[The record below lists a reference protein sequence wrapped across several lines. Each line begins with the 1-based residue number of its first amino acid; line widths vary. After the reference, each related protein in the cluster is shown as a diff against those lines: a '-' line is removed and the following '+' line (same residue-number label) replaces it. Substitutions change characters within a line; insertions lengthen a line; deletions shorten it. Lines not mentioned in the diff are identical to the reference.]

1 MVRPVRR
8 PYLFPMTETPS
19 AVEELTG
26 RLFMEGL
33 GAAHMFTLYLGVHLG
48 LFAALATEPGL
59 TAAKLAAATGTD
71 PRYAAEWAQAECAA
85 GLLVTDNGDPKTGR
99 LTLADGVTDV
109 LVDEVNPAYLG
120 GLPRAV
126 AAVGAATASLVEA
139 YRTGA
144 GVPLSAYGPE
154 VVTAQ
159 AQLNRPGYIH
169 ELAQSWIPAMPDVEA
184 RLRDTAHP
192 ARVADIGCGVG
203 WASIELAKAFPGARI
218 DGLDADPES
227 IDQARVNAKEHGVDG
242 RVEFRVIDGASGY
255 GDAEY
260 DVVFFFECLH
270 DFGRPVEG
278 LAAARRAVRPG
289 GAVIVMDE
297 RTADAPQVGDPVESF
312 FAGFSALWCLP
323 QSMTVPDCEAPGT
336 IMRQSTLGDF
346 ARRAGWTGYD
356 VVPIEHPMFRFYRL
370 T

>member
-1 MVRPVRR
+1 MVNGARA
-8 PYLFPMTETPS
+8 PYLRSMAEPQSPVEQLTE
-19 AVEELTG
+19 

-33 GAAHMFTLYLGVHLG
+33 GTAHMFTLYLGVHLG
-48 LFAALATEPGL
+48 LFAALAKEPGL
-59 TAAKLAAATGTD
+59 TADKLAAASGTAA
-71 PRYAAEWAQAECAA
+71 RYAAEWAQAECAA
-85 GLLVTDNGDPKTGR
+85 GLVVADNGDPKTGH
-99 LTLADGVTDV
+99 LTLADGVEAV
-109 LVDEVNPAYLG
+109 LVDELNPAYLG
-120 GLPRAV
+120 GLPRAA
-126 AAVGAATASLVEA
+126 AAVGAATASLVDA

-144 GVPLSAYGPE
+144 GVPMSAYGPE

-159 AQLNRPGYIH
+159 AQLNRPGYVH
-169 ELAQSWIPAMPDVEA
+169 ELAQSWIPAMPDVES
-184 RLRDTAHP
+184 RLRDGEQP

-203 WASIELAKAFPGARI
+203 WASIELAKAFPHARI
-218 DGLDADPES
+218 DGLDADADS
-227 IDQARVNAKEHGVDG
+227 IEQARRNAAEHGVGD
-242 RVEFRVIDGASGY
+242 RVDFKLIDGANGY

-260 DVVFFFECLH
+260 DTVFFFECLH

-297 RTADAPQVGDPVESF
+297 RTADSPQVGDPMESF

-323 QSMTVPDCEAPGT
+323 QSMTVANCEAPGT
-336 IMRQSTLGDF
+336 IMRESTF
-346 ARRAGWTGYD
+346 AEFVTRAGWDGYE